1 MIGQNISHY
10 RITEKL
16 GEGGMGV
23 VYKAE
28 DTKLE
33 RSVALKFLA
42 PHLLQDAE
50 ARQRFIR
57 EAKAAAALDHPNIC
71 TVHEIDEADGRTF
84 IAMAFIEGESLE
96 KKIEAGPL
104 KLKDALDAA
113 IQTAQGLQAAHE
125 KKIVHRDIKPA
136 NLMVTP
142 LGSAQRRVIVMD
154 FGLAQLADR
163 SKLTQMDSTLGTV
176 AYMSPEQTYG
186 QELDHRT
193 DLWALGVVI
202 YEMVTGQRPFQG
214 HYEKAVMYS
223 ITNEEPEPMTALRTG
238 VPMELEWIVGKCL
251 AKELDERCQN
261 AAELIVDLR
270 GVVKKLESGRSAIR
284 AVTRGAGAAPVTTG
298 SQPVRPGVHAAG
310 QPSANAAGA
319 DVPGSPETA
328 PDDGPE
334 AGNRDMSPGM
344 ATRHAESV
352 RHVGAQRWWAA
363 LAAVLLV
370 STVAFAFLYFTKSPP
385 PAQSVTFSI
394 QSPEGVTVQTA
405 RFAPPVLSPDG
416 TQLAFVGVSEEGP
429 ALYIRP
435 LDSLTPERLPG
446 TEGAEYPFWSPDSR
460 FVAFFAGGKLNKID
474 VTGGPPQTLSDAPRG
489 RGGTWTEDD
498 EGRGVIVF
506 GPTNSSPLHRVSSA
520 GGESVPVTVLSEEET
535 NLPIRNHRQPRFLPD
550 GRRFLY
556 LALAG
561 EVGEQG
567 EQPVFMGIPGL

>member
-1 MIGQNISHY
+1 MIGQAISHY
-10 RITEKL
+10 RITGKL

-50 ARQRFIR
+50 ASRRFIR

-71 TVHEIDEADGRTF
+71 TVHEIDEVDGRTF
-84 IAMAFIEGESLE
+84 IAMAFIEGDSLE

-136 NLMVTP
+136 NLMVTL
-142 LGSAQRRVIVMD
+142 LGSAQRRVIIMD
-154 FGLAQLADR
+154 FGLAQLSDR
-163 SKLTQMDSTLGTV
+163 SKLTELDSALGTV

-270 GVVKKLESGRSAIR
+270 GVVKKLESGRSTIR
-284 AVTRGAGAAPVTTG
+284 SVSRGAAPVRTG
-298 SQPVRPGVHAAG
+298 ALAGPTPAETAATVAAPANEQDVVAAG
-310 QPSANAAGA
+310 G
-319 DVPGSPETA
+319 GIGEG
-328 PDDGPE
+328 PDGGPE
-334 AGNRDMSPGM
+334 AQRGTAGSRAPCRGSTLVASLGCRI
-344 ATRHAESV
+344 ATLDACFRLSLLHEIT
-352 RHVGAQRWWAA
+352 AA
-363 LAAVLLV
+363 
-370 STVAFAFLYFTKSPP
+370 TP
-385 PAQSVTFSI
+385 I
-394 QSPEGVTVQTA
+394 
-405 RFAPPVLSPDG
+405 PD
-416 TQLAFVGVSEEGP
+416 FHH
-429 ALYIRP
+429 
-435 LDSLTPERLPG
+435 RL
-446 TEGAEYPFWSPDSR
+446 
-460 FVAFFAGGKLNKID
+460 AGGGDISNRQARAARA
-474 VTGGPPQTLSDAPRG
+474 VAGRNPPRLRG
-489 RGGTWTEDD
+489 RCRRRPGAVDSPARLIGAGT
-498 EGRGVIVF
+498 
-506 GPTNSSPLHRVSSA
+506 SA
-520 GGESVPVTVLSEEET
+520 G
-535 NLPIRNHRQPRFLPD
+535 HRRC
-550 GRRFLY
+550 
-556 LALAG
+556 
-561 EVGEQG
+561 
-567 EQPVFMGIPGL
+567 